1 MIIDKQGNEYFP
13 MKLDQIPN
21 KKEEDI
27 WIALDPSFNRSTIVR
42 LDFSP
47 EHGWEPLEMGY
58 SRFLPPDGSEF
69 IFLKQVKLPE
79 FSNE

>member
-21 KKEEDI
+21 KKDGDI
-27 WIALDPSFNRSTIVR
+27 WIALDPSLNLSTIVR
-42 LDFSP
+42 LHFT
-47 EHGWEPLEMGY
+47 HYGWEPLEMGD
-58 SRFLPPDGSEF
+58 RRGLPLDASEF
-69 IFLKQVKLPE
+69 IFIKQVKLPE